1 MNTPLKRTIEIGTM
15 KDNPDQHVFIDID
28 FDGKRLSITGDISN
42 RSKTQLYACG
52 QINMS
57 IDPKKINY
65 ADPWNE
71 TRFTHFLAVWN
82 RWHLNDMRA
91 GCEHQERNW
100 DKYRELQIPTYTWT
114 TEYYNARQ
122 RAADG
127 KMDMG
132 EYQTFRTISQKV
144 HDLTIKNN
152 RNEEIIKLL
161 TDAKMI
167 KIKKV
172 ETKTVNWVTPD
183 EHPDGILT
191 KPCEICG
198 YKYGTKWNFE
208 EVPEEVLEYLR
219 TV

>member
-1 MNTPLKRTIEIGTM
+1 MIEPFERTIYIGNEAGLQEHHITVEI
-15 KDNPDQHVFIDID
+15 K

-57 IDPKKINY
+57 IDPKKIKY

-100 DKYRELQIPTYTWT
+100 EKYKELQIPTYTWT
-114 TEYYNARQ
+114 TEYYNARN

-144 HDLTIKNN
+144 YDVAIKNN
-152 RNEEIIKLL
+152 RNKEIIELL
-161 TDAKMI
+161 TNARMI
-167 KIKKV
+167 RIKKV
-172 ETKTVNWVTPD
+172 ETKTANWVTPE
-183 EHPDGILT
+183 EHPEGILT

-208 EVPEEVLEYLR
+208 KIPEEVLEYLR

>member
-1 MNTPLKRTIEIGTM
+1 MNTPFKRTIEIGTM
-15 KDNPDQHVFIDID
+15 KDKPNQYVFIDIV
-28 FDGKRLSITGDISN
+28 FDGKQLSIAGDVSSANKKSIY
-42 RSKTQLYACG
+42 QCG

-57 IDPKKINY
+57 IKPEDIEPADDWNTLKI
-65 ADPWNE
+65 
-71 TRFTHFLAVWN
+71 TRLFNIWN

-100 DKYRELQIPTYTWT
+100 DKYKELQIPTYTWT
-114 TEYYNARQ
+114 NEYYNARK

-127 KMDMG
+127 KMSMG

-144 HDLTIKNN
+144 IDLTINDN
-152 RNEEIIKLL
+152 RNDEIIKLL

-167 KIKKV
+167 RVEKI
-172 ETKTVNWVTPD
+172 ETKIANWVTQN
-183 EHPDGILT
+183 EHPEGILS

-198 YKYGTKWNFE
+198 YKYGTKWNLE

>member
-1 MNTPLKRTIEIGTM
+1 MIEPFERTIYIGTEENEPRHHIYVNI
-15 KDNPDQHVFIDID
+15 K

-52 QINMS
+52 QIDMS

-65 ADPWNE
+65 ADTWNE

-91 GCEHQERNW
+91 GCEHQERDW
-100 DKYRELQIPTYTWT
+100 DKNKELQIPTYTWT
-114 TEYYNARQ
+114 TEYHNARN

-127 KMDMG
+127 KMDME

-144 HDLTIKNN
+144 IDLTINDN
-152 RNEEIIKLL
+152 RNDEIIKPL

-167 KIKKV
+167 RVEKI
-172 ETKTVNWVTPD
+172 ETKIANWVTQN
-183 EHPDGILT
+183 EHPEGILS